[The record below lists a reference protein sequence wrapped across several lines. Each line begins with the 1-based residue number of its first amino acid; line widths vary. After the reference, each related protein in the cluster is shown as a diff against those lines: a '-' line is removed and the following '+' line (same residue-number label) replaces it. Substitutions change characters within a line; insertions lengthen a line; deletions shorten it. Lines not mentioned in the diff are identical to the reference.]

1 MVRENRIWYS
11 ILITVLMLAQGCA
24 YTAEHTQR
32 SIGIP
37 ILLSPVNI
45 ISKSPLPQEDKISD
59 VNIFIFNSSGQ
70 MEKQIYSEGGVRS
83 FEVKLLEGEEYT
95 IAALVNF
102 GIKVN
107 VSDIGMLNSIQCHL
121 VYPDEYKEGIPMYVP
136 PTRYTA
142 RTNSPICLKVIR
154 MMSKISI
161 RIDRSKLSEDV
172 KIHAMGIR
180 IGNCPKRMY
189 AFQNN
194 RVENEDDCFSAGFS
208 HSGQECAALNI
219 TSQSGISEEVSV
231 YMLENMQGAFCEEG
245 ISEDSEKVFSES
257 DRRARTCSY
266 IEVDLDYSSG
276 TWVSSDRP
284 LTYRFYL
291 GESLNN
297 LDIQRNCHYR
307 ITICPENDGL
317 TGDGWRV
324 DKEGM
329 KYVGETSMKQ
339 YPSDY
344 IVGDIGDKIHIGC
357 IITPS
362 DTPFDVGID
371 DLEFD
376 KKRGIYEYE
385 IDEDGHGV
393 TLTLTGPGTGLI
405 YMEAGPPINDSA
417 LFLIEVNLP

>member
-1 MVRENRIWYS
+1 MVRENGIWYS

-24 YTAEHTQR
+24 YTAEHTQK

-59 VNIFIFNSSGQ
+59 VNIFIFNSYGQ

-107 VSDIGMLNSIQCHL
+107 VSDIGTLNTIQCHL

-142 RTNSPICLKVIR
+142 RANYPIRLKAIR
-154 MMSKISI
+154 MMSKISV
-161 RIDRSKLSEDV
+161 RIDRSGLSEDV
-172 KIHAMGIR
+172 KINARGIR

-189 AFQNN
+189 VFQDNK
-194 RVENEDDCFSAGFS
+194 VKSKDECFSVGFS
-208 HSGQECAALNI
+208 HSEQECAALNR
-219 TSQSGISEEVSV
+219 TLQNGLSEEISV
-231 YMLENMQGAFCEEG
+231 YMLENMQGIFCEEG
-245 ISEDSEKVFSES
+245 IKDDSEKVFSES
-257 DRRARTCSY
+257 DVRAGTCSY
-266 IEVDLDYSSG
+266 IEIDMDYISDTWTSG
-276 TWVSSDRP
+276 STP
-284 LTYRFYL
+284 LRYRFYL

-297 LDIQRNCHYR
+297 LDVQRNCHYK
-307 ITICPENDGL
+307 ITICPEDDGL
-317 TGDGWRV
+317 KGDGWRV
-324 DKEGM
+324 DKEGLT
-329 KYVGETSMKQ
+329 YVGETSLKQ

-357 IITPS
+357 HLTPS
-362 DTPFDVGID
+362 DTPFDIGID
-371 DLEFD
+371 ELDFD
-376 KKRGIYEYE
+376 KDRGIYEYE
-385 IDEDGHGV
+385 IDQNGHGV

-405 YMEAGPPINDSA
+405 YMEAGPPINDTA
-417 LFLIEVNLP
+417 LFLIEVNKP